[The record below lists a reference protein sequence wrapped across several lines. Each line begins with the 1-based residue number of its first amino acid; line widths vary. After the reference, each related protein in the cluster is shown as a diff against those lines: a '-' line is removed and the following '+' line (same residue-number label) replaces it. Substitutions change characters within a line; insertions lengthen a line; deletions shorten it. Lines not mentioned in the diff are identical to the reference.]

1 MVSHYDLSLVARH
14 LKSRLGSRAFVT
26 IPRMEVTNMLRSV
39 SGQESTRIKS
49 VVGDRLDQALLS
61 VGVRCVPT
69 FASTS
74 TGDEIR
80 LMHSATVLGELVD
93 LLQHPSAQNDPKL
106 GAILAKIKGQ
116 WDWSRTGM
124 SAGDRGVPLAA
135 V

>member
-1 MVSHYDLSLVARH
+1 
-14 LKSRLGSRAFVT
+14 
-26 IPRMEVTNMLRSV
+26 MLRSV
-39 SGQESTRIKS
+39 SGQESTRISS

-61 VGVRCVPT
+61 VGIRCLPT

-74 TGDEIR
+74 TDDEIR
-80 LMHSATVLGELVD
+80 LMYVGTVLGDLVD
-93 LLQHPSAQNDPKL
+93 IIQHPSAQNDPKL

-124 SAGDRGVPLAA
+124 SAGDRGVPPAA

>member
-1 MVSHYDLSLVARH
+1 MVSHYDLSLVARQ
-14 LKSRLGSRAFVT
+14 LKTRLGSRAFVT

-61 VGVRCVPT
+61 VGVCCFPT

-80 LMHSATVLGELVD
+80 LMHVATVLGELVD
-93 LLQHPSAQNDPKL
+93 ILQHPSAQNDPKL
-106 GAILAKIKGQ
+106 GTILAKIKGQ
-116 WDWSRTGM
+116 WDWSRTGLPA
-124 SAGDRGVPLAA
+124 SDRGVQPA
-135 V
+135 VA